1 MSKEFFLYNDQ
12 TLLLQKG
19 NTALHIAALAGQEE
33 VVKLLV
39 HCGADVNVRSQQGFT
54 PLYMAAQE
62 NHHTL
67 VTFLLSVGA
76 KPSLATD
83 VCDGA
88 IMLFKNINI
97 HNSLTNLNTIPILT
111 LP

>member
-1 MSKEFFLYNDQ
+1 M
-12 TLLLQKG
+12 QKG

-62 NHHTL
+62 NHYNL

-76 KPSLATD
+76 KPTMATD
-83 VCDGA
+83 VSSSYF
-88 IMLFKNINI
+88 L
-97 HNSLTNLNTIPILT
+97 LL
-111 LP
+111 

>member
-1 MSKEFFLYNDQ
+1 M
-12 TLLLQKG
+12 
-19 NTALHIAALAGQEE
+19 
-33 VVKLLV
+33 KLLV

-76 KPSLATD
+76 KPTMATD
-83 VCDGA
+83 VSMMTSHC
-88 IMLFKNINI
+88 
-97 HNSLTNLNTIPILT
+97 SSILLLEYT
-111 LP
+111 